1 MANAVEN
8 GTTERELASV
18 QLGGPQLAKARD
30 IASTMGVNVATVTR
44 WAIDHFDLS
53 LFLVKRQA
61 ELTVHSEQ
69 QADEVAA

>member
-8 GTTERELASV
+8 VQTERELASV
-18 QLGGPQLAKARD
+18 QLAGPQLAKARD

-44 WAIDHFDLS
+44 WAIDNFDLP
-53 LFLVKRQA
+53 LFLARRQA

-69 QADEVAA
+69 PSEEVPA